1 MYDYFEIA
9 YALANQS
16 LCLFLGTGFSK
27 HITDGN
33 APTWV
38 ELLKDCCDELK
49 NPNFLKGELFPDDEN
64 ILPLEECAQIIEL
77 ELKKE
82 GKNLREIIAK
92 IIDDLEVDEDKS
104 QKVREFFDEYENIK
118 IITTNY
124 DMLIENSIAPGECNS
139 YCPGKHIPKRK
150 RSIEVYHIHGS
161 TDSPNDMII
170 TANDYYNF
178 INTPSYFQNKIYSL
192 IQENTTVIIG
202 YSLGDPNLKP
212 IFNYHSNNNLSS
224 LNRNSLFY
232 VTRSSTPRYMKDYYE
247 SSYSIKVVK
256 VRGIDSFLR
265 SVNRQYG
272 EANKNIERRQATL
285 KRVLA
290 QNKNYKKTFLRLRH
304 SFFHIISAA
313 SAIGADINSRKMKE
327 LINRILKRKF
337 ELTSESQ
344 AWDQYDHLAEWL
356 VYLGSKIDIKGTL
369 LEETYLKAVNRSMR
383 TMSKEHYIGYSWEAY
398 QTWRWHWESLTASNR
413 DMITKYVEEE
423 HVSRDA
429 QRITIEGKN
438 AY

>member
-9 YALANQS
+9 YALASQS

-27 HITDGN
+27 HITDGD
-33 APTWV
+33 APNWI
-38 ELLKDCCDELK
+38 ELLQECCDELDDPDSIK
-49 NPNFLKGELFPDDEN
+49 DDLFPNDKN
-64 ILPLEECAQIIEL
+64 TLPLEECAQIIEL

-82 GKNLREIIAK
+82 GKNLRNIIAN
-92 IIDDLEVDEDKS
+92 IIDDIEVDEDKS
-104 QKVREFFDEYENIK
+104 QKVREFFDEHENIK

-124 DMLIENSIAPGECNS
+124 DMLIENSIAPGKCNS
-139 YCPGKHIPKRK
+139 YCPGKPIPKRK

-170 TANDYYNF
+170 TANDYYDF
-178 INTPSYFQNKIYSL
+178 INIPSYFQNKIYSS

-212 IFNYHSNNNLSS
+212 IFNYYSKNNLSS

-232 VTRSSTPRYMKDYYE
+232 VTRSSTPLYMKDYYE
-247 SSYSIKVVK
+247 FSYSIKVVK
-256 VRGIDSFLR
+256 VLGIDTFLR
-265 SVNRQYG
+265 SVERQYG
-272 EANKNIERRQATL
+272 EAEKNIEKRQATL
-285 KRVLA
+285 KRVLRL
-290 QNKNYKKTFLRLRH
+290 NKMYKDTFLKLRL
-304 SFFHIISAA
+304 SFFHIIAAA
-313 SAIGADINSRKMKE
+313 SAIGEDIKSRKMKE
-327 LINRILKRKF
+327 LINKILKRKI

-369 LEETYLKAVNRSMR
+369 LEETYLKAVNHSMR
-383 TMSKEHYIGYSWEAY
+383 TMSREHYIGYSWEAY
-398 QTWRWHWESLTASNR
+398 QTWRRHWESLTASNR

-429 QRITIEGKN
+429 QRIIIEGKN